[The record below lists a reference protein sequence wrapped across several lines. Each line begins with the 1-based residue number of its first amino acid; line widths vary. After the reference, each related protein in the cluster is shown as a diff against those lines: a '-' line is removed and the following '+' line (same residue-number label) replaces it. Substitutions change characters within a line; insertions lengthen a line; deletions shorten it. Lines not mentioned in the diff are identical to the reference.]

1 MVYARLSDADD
12 LIAPSQ
18 YWRTTWSIW
27 ALMIAWLFGPF
38 WFNPLA
44 FDHNK
49 MKKDLHS
56 WLRWMERK
64 DAAALSSWESWWRE
78 EQARLRER
86 ERD

>member
-1 MVYARLSDADD
+1 
-12 LIAPSQ
+12 
-18 YWRTTWSIW
+18 
-27 ALMIAWLFGPF
+27 MIAWLFGPF

-78 EQARLRER
+78 EQARQR
-86 ERD
+86 ERDRRYSSSAAVMPARKLLWLTSITLLTC